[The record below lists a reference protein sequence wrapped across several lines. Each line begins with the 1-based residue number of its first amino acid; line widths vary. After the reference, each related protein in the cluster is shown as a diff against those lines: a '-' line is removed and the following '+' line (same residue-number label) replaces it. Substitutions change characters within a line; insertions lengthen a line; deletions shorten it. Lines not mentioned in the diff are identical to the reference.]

1 SGTPRAGTGKARS
14 GCEASWRVRLRVRA
28 AGGAALQKLFGASNP
43 ARHAEGAE
51 LLARDVEELV
61 RPVAIPVQLAAD
73 LHPGLLEVDERA
85 QRARALL
92 VEDGAGALE
101 PVACL
106 ARASRQCAELSH
118 CKARVDAWL
127 AEIAGE
133 RLGDQVA
140 LQHVGEV
147 GSAEAPERFGAVADQ
162 SSV

>member
-1 SGTPRAGTGKARS
+1 MARWRSRTGRKASPSAPSRCVEPSMSVKTNVTIRLPGTVPSGTPRAGTGKARS

-73 LHPGLLEVDERA
+73 LHPGLVEVDERA

-92 VEDGAGALE
+92 FEDGAGALE

-106 ARASRQCAELSH
+106 
-118 CKARVDAWL
+118 
-127 AEIAGE
+127 
-133 RLGDQVA
+133 
-140 LQHVGEV
+140 
-147 GSAEAPERFGAVADQ
+147 
-162 SSV
+162 